1 MTLCF
6 AIDKRAVE
14 DRGDWYVVRIHNPEA
29 FILMALKAMANPDT
43 VFMKNE
49 EGRDERAQR
58 RGRGRPY

>member
-6 AIDKRAVE
+6 EIDKKAVE
-14 DRGDWYVVRIHNPEA
+14 DLGDRYVVRIHNPEV

-43 VFMKNE
+43 VFLKNE
-49 EGRDERAQR
+49 EGKDERAQR